1 MADTLTWWN
10 MPTSEQICNAGSE
23 VARAIRRKNKN
34 DKLGASEFCIHA
46 IEMLCYTKL
55 DPKNAKC
62 VKELSYAQ
70 EEILDYILGD
80 NLYQNDDQSIMKWYD
95 AFLQAGGK

>member
-1 MADTLTWWN
+1 MANPVKWWD
-10 MPTSEQICNAGSE
+10 MSIGEQIGNIGSE

-46 IEMLCYTKL
+46 IEMLGYTKQ
-55 DPKNAKC
+55 DPKNINRRR
-62 VKELSYAQ
+62 ELSYAQ

-80 NLYQNDDQSIMKWYD
+80 NLYQNDDQSIMKWYN
-95 AFLQAGGK
+95 AFLR

>member
-1 MADTLTWWN
+1 MADLKTWWD
-10 MPTSEQICNAGSE
+10 MPVGEQIANAGSE

-46 IEMLCYTKL
+46 IEMLCYAKL
-55 DPKNAKC
+55 DPKNENC
-62 VKELSYAQ
+62 RNELSYAQ

-95 AFLQAGGK
+95 AFIR

>member
-1 MADTLTWWN
+1 MDELTRWWN
-10 MPTSEQICNAGSE
+10 MSIGEQIGNAGSE
-23 VARAIRRKNKN
+23 VARAIRRKNKG
-34 DKLGASEFCIHA
+34 DILGASEFCIHA

-55 DPKNAKC
+55 DPKN
-62 VKELSYAQ
+62 VHRRGELSNAQ

-95 AFLQAGGK
+95 ALLGLS